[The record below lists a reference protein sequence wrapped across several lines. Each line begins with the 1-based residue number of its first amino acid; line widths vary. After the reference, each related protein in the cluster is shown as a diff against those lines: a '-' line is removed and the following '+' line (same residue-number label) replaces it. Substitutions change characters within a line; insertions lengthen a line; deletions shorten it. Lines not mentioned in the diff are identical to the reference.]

1 MVRLVPPV
9 LGAVYDA
16 LPPPAAEPHAAS
28 ATVRAAAAVS
38 VSHLRLPVLRMLVK
52 AFLLAPQGTGAPRGT
67 GAPQGPRSKHLE
79 NISNVLVIL
88 ESGMRPVNP

>member
-1 MVRLVPPV
+1 
-9 LGAVYDA
+9 
-16 LPPPAAEPHAAS
+16 
-28 ATVRAAAAVS
+28 
-38 VSHLRLPVLRMLVK
+38 MLVK

>member
-1 MVRLVPPV
+1 MVRLLPPA
-9 LGAVYDA
+9 LAVGDA

-28 ATVRAAAAVS
+28 ATVMAAPAVS
-38 VSHLRLPVLRMLVK
+38 VSHLRLPGLRMLVK

-67 GAPQGPRSKHLE
+67 GAPLGPLSKHLE

-88 ESGMRPVNP
+88 ESGMRSVNP